1 MVNQSVLF
9 WRSGRQPS
17 ITLSTAEA
25 ELNELIEAMNAGEAV
40 SVILQELLDNV
51 KRIAWSDSQ
60 SAIAILTSESGSW
73 RTRHLQMRA
82 AYRQTSNFHRRL
94 AGHATHQAKT

>member
-1 MVNQSVLF
+1 
-9 WRSGRQPS
+9 
-17 ITLSTAEA
+17 
-25 ELNELIEAMNAGEAV
+25 MNAGEAV

-82 AYRQTSNFHRRL
+82 AYAKQAIFTGDWQVMPLTRRRL
-94 AGHATHQAKT
+94 ER